1 MTTTTSTPSG
11 SDIDIASRGLVLI
24 GASPISSFSGTTTES
39 QVAQNLYEDIVR
51 TALTQTR
58 WRFASN
64 ITQLSRLTETPIDND
79 RYDAAYQ
86 IPQESIM
93 IHGVTVN
100 GNPIQYEI
108 FTEKLFCNA
117 GVNDKVIAE
126 YTYRP
131 DTTTFPPYFI
141 TALQFHLAS
150 VFAGAIAEDENKSAL
165 FEEKAQRQYL
175 LARNVDAQQTT
186 SERLRMDRYAKFRG
200 NSRTLARR
208 F

>member
-1 MTTTTSTPSG
+1 MSTTTSTASE

-51 TALTQTR
+51 SALTQTR

-64 ITQLSRLTETPIDND
+64 ITQLSRLTEAPIDAN

-86 IPQESIM
+86 IPSQSIM
-93 IHGVTVN
+93 IHGVTVS

-108 FTEKLFCNA
+108 FTEKIFCNA
-117 GVNDKVIAE
+117 GVNDVVIAE

-131 DTTTFPPYFI
+131 DTTAFPPYFI

-165 FEEKAQRQYL
+165 FEEKAQRQYMI
-175 LARNVDAQQTT
+175 ARNVDSQQTT
-186 SERLRMDRYAKFRG
+186 TERLRLNKFATVRG
-200 NSRTLARR
+200 NTRQLSRR

>member
-1 MTTTTSTPSG
+1 MTTTTSTASG

-24 GASPISSFSGTTTES
+24 GATPISSFSGTTTES

-51 TALTQTR
+51 SALTQTR

-64 ITQLSRLTETPIDND
+64 IKQLSRLTDAPLDEN

-86 IPQESIM
+86 IPIESIM
-93 IHGVTVN
+93 IHGVTVG

-117 GVNDKVIAE
+117 GVSDKVIAE

-150 VFAGAIAEDENKSAL
+150 VFAGAIAEDADKSAL
-165 FEEKAQRQYL
+165 FEQKAQRQYL
-175 LARNVDAQQTT
+175 LARNIDAQQTST
-186 SERLRMDRYAKFRG
+186 ERLNMGRYANFRG
-200 NSRTLARR
+200 NTRTLARR